1 MNFFLKRGWEN
12 RIVQILF
19 AQSLPNL
26 SVRHPIAQSLRSLLT
41 PSSHSLKPSE
51 KKPSALSNS
60 SYSDTD
66 SSNASYFSV
75 SECRNTAE
83 HAKLAARQ
91 VEERAQRQIKLL
103 EQLFE
108 HERQKNKEEVLV
120 ARENATLVEHQNLLN
135 ECLPKEVK
143 GWSLS
148 AQSQSSN
155 GFGENLIQKWVNN
168 SRAQYSLI

>member
-1 MNFFLKRGWEN
+1 MRTNLKDEFFSEKRV
-12 RIVQILF
+12 RKSYCSD
-19 AQSLPNL
+19 SLC
-26 SVRHPIAQSLRSLLT
+26 SKSSKSFCSTSHSSKSAKCKT

-66 SSNASYFSV
+66 SSNASYLSV

-91 VEERAQRQIKLL
+91 VGERAQRQIKLL
-103 EQLFE
+103 EQSFE

-120 ARENATLVEHQNLLN
+120 ARENATLAEHQNLLN

-143 GWSLS
+143 G
-148 AQSQSSN
+148 
-155 GFGENLIQKWVNN
+155 
-168 SRAQYSLI
+168 